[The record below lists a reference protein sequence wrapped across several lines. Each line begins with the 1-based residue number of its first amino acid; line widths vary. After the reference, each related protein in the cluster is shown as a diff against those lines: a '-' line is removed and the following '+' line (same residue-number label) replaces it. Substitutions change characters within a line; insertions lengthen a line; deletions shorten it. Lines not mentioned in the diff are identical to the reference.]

1 VEKHS
6 RRCGKKLE
14 LVLGFKASLRR
25 FFDSWSSR
33 CHWESR
39 KNRGEGPGRR
49 GPLVLGTASSPGA
62 GLGKEQLWLV
72 SVMIVFSLVEEA
84 GGVERSSTGE
94 LAVAL

>member
-1 VEKHS
+1 M
-6 RRCGKKLE
+6 
-14 LVLGFKASLRR
+14 
-25 FFDSWSSR
+25 
-33 CHWESR
+33 
-39 KNRGEGPGRR
+39 
-49 GPLVLGTASSPGA
+49 LGTASSPGA